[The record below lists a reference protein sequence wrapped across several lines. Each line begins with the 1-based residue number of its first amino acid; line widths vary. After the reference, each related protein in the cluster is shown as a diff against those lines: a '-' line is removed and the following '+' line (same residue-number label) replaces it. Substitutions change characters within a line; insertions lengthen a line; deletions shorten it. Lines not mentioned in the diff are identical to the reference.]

1 MQFKALLSLCFLLFL
16 ANVSICQN
24 GLFSIENKKVFIE
37 GNLRDLVN
45 LKSKSGQLSF
55 FDTVTGLK
63 QRKKFNIDQ
72 NGKFQ
77 FEIDLLHAV
86 YGNAVLEFDETTYL
100 LFLKPNER
108 YKLEIGIDDLSLKY
122 LDGTGKLSQE
132 VMAIKKL
139 LWDNFESDFKRQ
151 SKLHDENLSIENA
164 LKFHKDLEAKV
175 MQFIDD
181 YSNKN
186 TVSKQALAIFKN
198 EYKYNT
204 ASAWAGLRYEYKGNK
219 RRLRKDL
226 PNDFFI
232 QLHNEYPVNVND
244 AFASRKYADYI
255 RAIGTILSTPKQPN
269 LNAKINFFRNAHLF
283 SEKEL
288 QLIKAVY
295 SGDKSV
301 ARTTEY
307 DNFFNDQNARKI
319 EQLNKQYD
327 VNRLLLAVRQFPKGI
342 GRDLIISQY
351 ISRKYFRET
360 FINPSKEEWK
370 DMEALIQNQYVMTE
384 LKRLATNRNQA
395 YAKQSSDGASPAY
408 EATPTVESVTKK
420 YLDPHK
426 GKVIYID
433 FWATWCGPCR
443 KQEPYAAKLHKE
455 FKKDNVVFLN
465 LCCQSKEAIWSKYIK
480 EKDLHGVHYL
490 LNNAEFRL
498 FAEMYGLKGF
508 PTYILIDQQGKVRS
522 KDAYWPSDSKRVIR
536 QIDRL
541 LK

>member
-16 ANVSICQN
+16 ANISICQN

-151 SKLHDENLSIENA
+151 SKLQDENLSIENA
-164 LKFHKDLEAKV
+164 LKLHKDLEAKV

-186 TVSKQALAIFKN
+186 MVSKQALAIFKN

-255 RAIGTILSTPKQPN
+255 RAIGTILSTPKHPN
-269 LNAKINFFRNAHLF
+269 LNAKIDFFRNAHLF

-370 DMEALIQNQYVMTE
+370 DMEALIENQYVMTE

-408 EATPTVESVTKK
+408 EATPTIESVTKK

-443 KQEPYAAKLHKE
+443 KQEPYAVKLHKE

>member
-408 EATPTVESVTKK
+408 EATPTIESVTKK